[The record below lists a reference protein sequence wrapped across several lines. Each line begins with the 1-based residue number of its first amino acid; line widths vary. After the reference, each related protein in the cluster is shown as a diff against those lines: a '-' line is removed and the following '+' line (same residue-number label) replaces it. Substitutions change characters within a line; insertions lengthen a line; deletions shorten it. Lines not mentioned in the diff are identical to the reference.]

1 MRITG
6 SSRSRLSLVAHMARY
21 VDEMLRVP
29 APFRFWALGANPPI
43 MWEKPG
49 DINRTYGVAPVL
61 GNQSFGKAR

>member
-1 MRITG
+1 
-6 SSRSRLSLVAHMARY
+6 
-21 VDEMLRVP
+21 MLRVP

-61 GNQSFGKAR
+61 GNQSFGKVRARRPRALASRATDER